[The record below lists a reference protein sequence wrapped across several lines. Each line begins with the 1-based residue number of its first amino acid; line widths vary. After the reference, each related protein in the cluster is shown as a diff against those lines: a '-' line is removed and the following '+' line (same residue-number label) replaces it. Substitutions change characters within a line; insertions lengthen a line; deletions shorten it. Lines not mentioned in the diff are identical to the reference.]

1 MKLLKWLLAILVSLV
16 VAVILYLTVFFDPN
30 TLKAE
35 IINGVKQQTG
45 RDLVISNQLSWTFLP
60 VLGIQLNGVTLSNPA
75 GLTPQPMLDIK
86 VAMLEVA
93 LWPLL
98 SQKIEVVRLS
108 LDGVVMHL
116 VTGKDGRSSFDGLIA
131 KDVKAKTK
139 ATGNANGITAPA
151 AEPEEGVKGPE
162 LAGID
167 IQDISITNV
176 QIHRQDALLG
186 QSQTLALECFTLH
199 GFSLGTFASF
209 TFKGQY
215 LTSDMNLRSVGA
227 GELNVSRDLALVVVD
242 NLTMT
247 TAVAADI
254 LQANPLTSVIKL
266 TSQITLDKKQL
277 SAEIS
282 QLSVGDLQAAGT
294 LTLNYAPPVPKFTV
308 IMQTDELLLDKL
320 LPSAASAENG
330 ASTELSGH
338 APKEPDL
345 SGLAR
350 FDLQL
355 TLAAAAV
362 KYAKLAMKNLQLQL
376 NVEHGVLDISSLTAD
391 LYQGKLLA
399 KARVDGRRS
408 PATYQFDK
416 QITDVQLHPLLKD
429 AADVDGLAG
438 TATFHLKGSGS
449 SLVMQHVKPHLVA
462 NGQLEIRDGVL
473 YGVDLAYMLRQAY
486 ATVTGAAPAPKG
498 QAKTDFSRL
507 SGTFFLDNGILT
519 NPDLVVVSPLIQLT
533 GKGTANILNDKL
545 DYKLAASLMNVLN
558 NQSAAQIKPAGVT
571 IPLMITGTLQH
582 PEYKL
587 DTNALFNQQLQQETH
602 KVKDKLKDSLLKKL
616 GGF

>member
-1 MKLLKWLLAILVSLV
+1 MKLLKWLLAIVVSLLL
-16 VAVILYLTVFFDPN
+16 AFTLYLTVFFDPN

-75 GLTPQPMLDIK
+75 GLTPQPMLDVK
-86 VAMLEVA
+86 VVLLEVA
-93 LWPLL
+93 LRPLL

-131 KDVKAKTK
+131 QDVKAKTNTK
-139 ATGNANGITAPA
+139 VTGKVNGITAPA
-151 AEPEEGVKGPE
+151 AEPEKGGKGPE

-186 QSQTLALECFTLH
+186 QSQTLALERFTLH

-209 TFKGQY
+209 TYKGQY
-215 LTSDMNLRSVGA
+215 LTSDMSLRSVGA

-254 LQANPLTSVIKL
+254 LQANPLMSVIKL
-266 TSQITLDKKQL
+266 TSQLALDKKQL

-330 ASTELSGH
+330 ASTELSGP

-355 TLAAAAV
+355 TLAATAV
-362 KYAKLAMKNLQLQL
+362 KYAKLAMQNLQLQL

-399 KARVDGRRS
+399 KARVDGRHS

-438 TATFHLKGSGS
+438 
-449 SLVMQHVKPHLVA
+449 
-462 NGQLEIRDGVL
+462 
-473 YGVDLAYMLRQAY
+473 
-486 ATVTGAAPAPKG
+486 
-498 QAKTDFSRL
+498 
-507 SGTFFLDNGILT
+507 
-519 NPDLVVVSPLIQLT
+519 
-533 GKGTANILNDKL
+533 
-545 DYKLAASLMNVLN
+545 
-558 NQSAAQIKPAGVT
+558 
-571 IPLMITGTLQH
+571 
-582 PEYKL
+582 
-587 DTNALFNQQLQQETH
+587 
-602 KVKDKLKDSLLKKL
+602 
-616 GGF
+616 

>member
-1 MKLLKWLLAILVSLV
+1 MKLLKWLLAIVVSLV

-60 VLGIQLNGVTLSNPA
+60 VLGIQLNGVTLSNPQ
-75 GLTPQPMLDIK
+75 GLTSQPMLDVK

-131 KDVKAKTK
+131 QDVKIKAKV
-139 ATGNANGITAPA
+139 NGTTAPA
-151 AEPEEGVKGPE
+151 AEPEKGVKGPE

-186 QSQTLALECFTLH
+186 QSQTLALERFTLH

-209 TFKGQY
+209 TYKGQY

-247 TAVAADI
+247 TSVAADV

-266 TSQITLDKKQL
+266 TSQIALDKKQL

-282 QLSVGDLQAAGT
+282 QLSVGDLQAAGS

-320 LPSAASAENG
+320 LPSAASAEEE
-330 ASTELSGH
+330 ASTELSGP

-355 TLAAAAV
+355 TLAATAV
-362 KYAKLAMKNLQLQL
+362 KYAKLAMQNLQLQL

-558 NQSAAQIKPAGVT
+558 NQSAAQLKPAGVT

-587 DTNALFNQQLQQETH
+587 DTKALFNQQLQQETH

>member
-1 MKLLKWLLAILVSLV
+1 MKLLKWLLAIVVSLV
-16 VAVILYLTVFFDPN
+16 VAVTLYLTVFFDPN

-93 LWPLL
+93 LRPLL

-131 KDVKAKTK
+131 QDVKTK
-139 ATGNANGITAPA
+139 AKVNGTTAPA
-151 AEPEEGVKGPE
+151 AEPKEGVKGPE
-162 LAGID
+162 LARID

-186 QSQTLALECFTLH
+186 QSQTLALERFTLH

-266 TSQITLDKKQL
+266 TSQIALDKKQL

-308 IMQTDELLLDKL
+308 VMQTDELLLDKL
-320 LPSAASAENG
+320 LPSAASAEEG
-330 ASTELSGH
+330 ASTELSGP

-355 TLAAAAV
+355 TLAATAV
-362 KYAKLAMKNLQLQL
+362 KYAKLAMQNLQLQL

-391 LYQGKLLA
+391 LYQGRLLA

-473 YGVDLAYMLRQAY
+473 YGVDLAHMLRQAY

-545 DYKLAASLMNVLN
+545 DYKLAASLINVLN
-558 NQSAAQIKPAGVT
+558 NQSAAQPKPAGVT

-587 DTNALFNQQLQQETH
+587 DTKVLFNQQLQQETN

>member
-1 MKLLKWLLAILVSLV
+1 MKLLKWLLAIVVSLV
-16 VAVILYLTVFFDPN
+16 VAVTLYLTVFFDPN

-60 VLGIQLNGVTLSNPA
+60 VLGIPLNGVTLSNPA

-93 LWPLL
+93 LRPLL

-131 KDVKAKTK
+131 QDVKTK
-139 ATGNANGITAPA
+139 AKVNGTTAPA
-151 AEPEEGVKGPE
+151 AEPKEGVKGPE
-162 LAGID
+162 LARID

-186 QSQTLALECFTLH
+186 QSQTLALERFILH

-266 TSQITLDKKQL
+266 TSQIALDKKQL

-308 IMQTDELLLDKL
+308 VMQTDELLLDKL
-320 LPSAASAENG
+320 LPSAASAEEG
-330 ASTELSGH
+330 ASTELSGP

-355 TLAAAAV
+355 TLAATAV
-362 KYAKLAMKNLQLQL
+362 KYAKLAMQNLQLQL

-391 LYQGKLLA
+391 LYQGRLLA

-473 YGVDLAYMLRQAY
+473 YGVDLAHMLRQAY

-545 DYKLAASLMNVLN
+545 DYKLAASLINVLN
-558 NQSAAQIKPAGVT
+558 NQSAAQPKPAGVT

-587 DTNALFNQQLQQETH
+587 DTKALFNQQLQQETN

>member
-1 MKLLKWLLAILVSLV
+1 
-16 VAVILYLTVFFDPN
+16 
-30 TLKAE
+30 
-35 IINGVKQQTG
+35 
-45 RDLVISNQLSWTFLP
+45 R
-60 VLGIQLNGVTLSNPA
+60 
-75 GLTPQPMLDIK
+75 
-86 VAMLEVA
+86 
-93 LWPLL
+93 
-98 SQKIEVVRLS
+98 
-108 LDGVVMHL
+108 
-116 VTGKDGRSSFDGLIA
+116 
-131 KDVKAKTK
+131 
-139 ATGNANGITAPA
+139 
-151 AEPEEGVKGPE
+151 
-162 LAGID
+162 ID

-186 QSQTLALECFTLH
+186 QSQTLALERFTLH

-266 TSQITLDKKQL
+266 TSQIALDKKQL

-308 IMQTDELLLDKL
+308 VMQTDELLLDKL
-320 LPSAASAENG
+320 LPSAASAEEG
-330 ASTELSGH
+330 ASTELSGP

-355 TLAAAAV
+355 TLAATAV
-362 KYAKLAMKNLQLQL
+362 KYAKLAMQNLQLQL

-391 LYQGKLLA
+391 LYQGRLLA

-473 YGVDLAYMLRQAY
+473 YGVDLAHMLRQAY

-545 DYKLAASLMNVLN
+545 DYKLAASLINVLN
-558 NQSAAQIKPAGVT
+558 NQSAAQPKPAGVT

-587 DTNALFNQQLQQETH
+587 DTKALFNQQLQQETN